1 MATTVLAAPGHQRQA
16 AAPPWQPASL
26 LAKDGDLAPVVGEWG
41 VAWGP
46 KRGTCFSLGR
56 RDPSVRSWHVG
67 VVVCH
72 RHGVGNI
79 ADGRARRGQLCE
91 CDMGSRAGF

>member
-1 MATTVLAAPGHQRQA
+1 MATTVLAAPGHQRRA
-16 AAPPWQPASL
+16 AAPPRQPAAL

-46 KRGTCFSLGR
+46 KPGTCRSLGQ

-67 VVVCH
+67 VVVCQC
-72 RHGVGNI
+72 HGVRNSSV
-79 ADGRARRGQLCE
+79 RRGQLC
-91 CDMGSRAGF
+91 